1 LRSILFGRAQVKICY
16 LSEFDPAGVMIAQ
29 RDALR
34 QFTDWDVSVGL
45 RRAYCHKADAD
56 AGIMSNPDVIVVCP
70 GIGTGV
76 AGGEA
81 TSVELPAWV
90 EAILDACPS
99 AKRVAYFHGS
109 RDLTRQGFLY
119 HDRYQMRGFH
129 LAASTLDYASWMSIA
144 WLPPVVSLNGYET
157 AELWNGKNGLMI
169 SHAPSDP
176 SVCNTRELLYS
187 AITQGVGVHY
197 ISGRPHHQA
206 LALKRMHPVGFDHLR
221 GAFSVNTIEF
231 AGLGMV
237 PLVGLHS
244 SVKARMEEERLP
256 MLPGAL
262 SLVDGKSSELQLAE
276 RIRTLR
282 DNVNCVQATQ
292 EAALNWYNEN
302 MRPDR
307 VINRV
312 TDFFEKVMSC

>member
-1 LRSILFGRAQVKICY
+1 VKICY

-34 QFTDWDVSVGL
+34 AYTDWDVSVGL
-45 RRAYCHKADAD
+45 RRAYYHKADAD
-56 AGIMSNPDVIVVCP
+56 SGIMSNPDVIVVCP

-81 TSVELPAWV
+81 TNVAPPVWV
-90 EAILDACPS
+90 ATILDTCPS

-109 RDLTRQGFLY
+109 RHLNQHGFLY
-119 HDRYQMRGFH
+119 RDVYQDLGFH
-129 LAASTLDYASWMSIA
+129 LAASTLDYASRLNIA
-144 WLPPVVSLNGYET
+144 WLPPVVALDGYET

-221 GAFSVNTIEF
+221 GAFSVNTVEF

-237 PLVGLHS
+237 PLVGLNAD
-244 SVKARMEEERLP
+244 VKARMEAERLP
-256 MLPGAL
+256 MIPGAL
-262 SLVDGKSSELQLAE
+262 SLIEGKVSELQLAE

-282 DNVNCVQATQ
+282 DNVNCVQSTQ